1 MEKTMSSSRKARR
14 LAIGL
19 IFAACSTATAQE
31 MKPGQLEFQVRCAA
45 CHGMEGLGD
54 GPVGQLLKMPP
65 PNLALISQRNGG
77 SFPFERVF
85 EIIDGR
91 KEMAAHGT
99 RDMPIWGDF
108 YRAEPMWVDPETG
121 EATEG
126 MMAAEERA
134 AEAEILALT
143 YFIGTLQTTQK

>member
-1 MEKTMSSSRKARR
+1 MSSSRYPLL
-14 LAIGL
+14 LAVL
-19 IFAACSTATAQE
+19 LTFAACSAAAAQE
-31 MKPGQLEFQVRCAA
+31 LKPGQLEFQVRCAA

-54 GPVGQLLKMPP
+54 GPVGQLLKTPP
-65 PNLALISQRNGG
+65 PNLAMIAQRNGG

-91 KEMAAHGT
+91 KEIAAHGT

-126 MMAAEERA
+126 MMPAEERA
-134 AEAEILALT
+134 AETEILALT

>member
-1 MEKTMSSSRKARR
+1 MSSSRKARR

-54 GPVGQLLKMPP
+54 GLVGQLLKMPP

>member
-1 MEKTMSSSRKARR
+1 MSSSRCPLL
-14 LAIGL
+14 LAVGL
-19 IFAACSTATAQE
+19 VFAACSAATAQE
-31 MKPGQLEFQVRCAA
+31 LKPGQLEFQVRCAA
-45 CHGMEGLGD
+45 CHG
-54 GPVGQLLKMPP
+54 PVGQLLKTPP
-65 PNLALISQRNGG
+65 PNLALIAQRNGG
-77 SFPFERVF
+77 GFPFEKVF

-91 KEMAAHGT
+91 KEIAAHGT

-108 YRAEPMWVDPETG
+108 YRAEPIWVDPETG